1 MFKNLF
7 KKTYKTIN
15 SKENTEGTS
24 VKEGTAPAE
33 AGNVPETEAVQETG
47 AQTASDTGAAA

>member
-7 KKTYKTIN
+7 KKTYTTIN

-33 AGNVPETEAVQETG
+33 AGNVPETEAVQEDRK
-47 AQTASDTGAAA
+47 SVV